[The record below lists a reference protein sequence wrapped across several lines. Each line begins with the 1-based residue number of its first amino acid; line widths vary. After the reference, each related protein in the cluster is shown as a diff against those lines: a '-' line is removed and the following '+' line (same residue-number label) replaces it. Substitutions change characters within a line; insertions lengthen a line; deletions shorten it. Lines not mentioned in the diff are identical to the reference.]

1 MRTGRRAVRKP
12 RTVQTR
18 GHNWTSINKVPASSD
33 EENDENEEIDDT
45 VDLDLADIGLEDED
59 DTDYEDVDN
68 GLEEDSQAPE
78 EEVIPVKVRFT
89 ISHKVMSQCLTL

>member
-18 GHNWTSINKVPASSD
+18 GHAWTSINRTISSD
-33 EENDENEEIDDT
+33 EENEGNGENEEIDDA
-45 VDLDLADIGLEDED
+45 VDLDLADVGLEDGD

-68 GLEEDSQAPE
+68 GAEEDSQAPE
-78 EEVIPVKVRFT
+78 EEVLPVKVRS
-89 ISHKVMSQCLTL
+89 INSQKRM